1 MVGDL
6 VVGEDGMERSMGLYS
21 MSSGAREFLSVEKGV
36 LSSGNGRRWSR
47 CLEIR
52 LRRCVVDVGA
62 SFSDLRR
69 GCRGVIDSGWRGT
82 GLLVNSRGKHREF
95 EGSGIAADRGVRGMD
110 GRAAIG
116 CRGSMNNRRDRSV
129 DCKWDLKR

>member
-6 VVGEDGMERSMGLYS
+6 DVGEEAMERSIGLYS
-21 MSSGAREFLSVEKGV
+21 TSSGAREFLSVEKGV

-69 GCRGVIDSGWRGT
+69 GCRGVTGLVGGV
-82 GLLVNSRGKHREF
+82 GLLVNSRGKQA
-95 EGSGIAADRGVRGMD
+95 SKVRGSPPIR
-110 GRAAIG
+110 GRMGGQRLAAEE
-116 CRGSMNNRRDRSV
+116 V
-129 DCKWDLKR
+129 

>member
-1 MVGDL
+1 
-6 VVGEDGMERSMGLYS
+6 MERSMGLYS
-21 MSSGAREFLSVEKGV
+21 TSSGAREFLSVEKGV

-69 GCRGVIDSGWRGT
+69 GCRGVQFWLGGI
-82 GLLVNSRGKHREF
+82 GLLVNSRGKHTVKVRGSPPIGGGGEGW
-95 EGSGIAADRGVRGMD
+95 EGSDWL
-110 GRAAIG
+110 
-116 CRGSMNNRRDRSV
+116 RRRYEEGEEES
-129 DCKWDLKR
+129 

>member
-6 VVGEDGMERSMGLYS
+6 VVGEEGMERSMGLYS
-21 MSSGAREFLSVEKGV
+21 TSSGAREFLSVEKGV

-69 GCRGVIDSGWRGT
+69 GCRGVAI
-82 GLLVNSRGKHREF
+82 LVGRDWLACEFPRETLWF
-95 EGSGIAADRGVRGMD
+95 EGSGIAAEGGID

-116 CRGSMNNRRDRSV
+116 CRGGMKNRRGTV
-129 DCKWDLKR
+129 D